1 MWLFLVVEFLRFLT
15 FWGDFVHD
23 KVTVQILTVAVVGLL
38 YIISM
43 TVYSSVRE
51 RVTLFRP
58 RGLQYL

>member
-1 MWLFLVVEFLRFLT
+1 MT
-15 FWGDFVHD
+15 KG
-23 KVTVQILTVAVVGLL
+23 TVQILTVAVVGLL